1 MLGEVDVL
9 IEEATGALIS
19 SVVEELEIDGL
30 TEVRPSCHLGELA
43 LQAQH

>member
-9 IEEATGALIS
+9 IEEVIAALIS
-19 SVVEELEIDGL
+19 SVVEELEIDPL
-30 TEVRPSCHLGELA
+30 THVRPSYHLRELA

>member
-9 IEEATGALIS
+9 IEEATGT
-19 SVVEELEIDGL
+19 VVEELEIDGL
-30 TEVRPSCHLGELA
+30 TEVQPSCHLGEPA